1 MGVVTDIVATYRQ
14 PRRVMRRLLSM
25 GKREDRALA
34 FVMAGCTVVFMS
46 QWPILARQAHLE
58 KQDLNMLLGAALLA
72 WIILAPLLLYGLSG
86 LTQKRQCFCC
96 KAGIILV
103 FIGLE
108 PVNVIERVG
117 RWVYRQGASAS
128 NGRFDLV
135 RGIYVVLAVLPKLHR
150 RRAGTV
156 NSGFTKLAVETVT
169 EAQ

>member
-72 WIILAPLLLYGLSG
+72 WIILAPLLLYCL
-86 LTQKRQCFCC
+86 Q
-96 KAGIILV
+96 
-103 FIGLE
+103 
-108 PVNVIERVG
+108 
-117 RWVYRQGASAS
+117 
-128 NGRFDLV
+128 
-135 RGIYVVLAVLPKLHR
+135 RGIPDC
-150 RRAGTV
+150 
-156 NSGFTKLAVETVT
+156 TKLMFTSFFSTYQRKRISSRWNGGNTAFTLAICVYLSLD
-169 EAQ
+169 